1 MATPLTRKRNS
12 TKHIAEF
19 WENWYFIGENDKD
32 ANEEFKFVY
41 YNGKTRQNTYNG
53 AFVYARTE
61 HLSPASMEKVYRIAE
76 SAGLN
81 PNQFCQV
88 QNAGMDAVDNNNDVV
103 LPYLDNTSPPVQ
115 QQQTDF
121 WRGLLASTRVSELL
135 GVEPVAARDTVD
147 SLGTSRPPPQRT
159 MTPDQTMPQQQEQ
172 QRAWWFEAGDYLENP
187 HRHFQAM
194 EQLRV
199 PVEWPQ
205 QER

>member
-1 MATPLTRKRNS
+1 MVICRGNLSQVLTRKKRS
-12 TKHIAEF
+12 KKIAEF

-32 ANEEFKFVY
+32 ADEEFKFVY
-41 YNGKTRQNTYNG
+41 YNGKTRQNTYDG
-53 AFVYARTE
+53 AFVYARTQ

-88 QNAGMDAVDNNNDVV
+88 QNVGIDDVV
-103 LPYLDNTSPPVQ
+103 IDNDQPFLDNPAPP

-147 SLGTSRPPPQRT
+147 SVSASRPQQNQPT
-159 MTPDQTMPQQQEQ
+159 QQQQQQ
-172 QRAWWFEAGDYLENP
+172 QRAWWYEAGDYLENP

-199 PVEWPQ
+199 LVEWPQ
-205 QER
+205 QG